1 MKNGVI
7 FILTSVEKQIRQ
19 KQRNTSSAARGKSD
33 IAQKRTQNEKCRQL
47 FKQEFGTADY
57 IGRYIYECH
66 KAETTVKIKTFFQE
80 YIEKKRNLDY
90 YVMDEADGKITVVNV
105 PFYNNEDEF
114 AGVVEFIFE
123 SSLV

>member
-1 MKNGVI
+1 MVD
-7 FILTSVEKQIRQ
+7 ILNMFKGL
-19 KQRNTSSAARGKSD
+19 NAAIVASD
-33 IAQKRTQNEKCRQL
+33 ADFKIIYQNEKCRQL

-66 KAETTVKIKTFFQE
+66 KAETTVKVKTFFQE

-105 PFYNNEDEF
+105 PFYNNEGEF